1 MGEEVFAMNEII
13 TKLNEIEEKAVTI
26 LLDAKED
33 KEQMQQRLTQQMK
46 ELDARYERLEKERS
60 EAFRAQLMAKAREQ
74 TKSAKDE
81 TRTALAQLF
90 SYYDANGER
99 LAEEIMQRILK

>member
-1 MGEEVFAMNEII
+1 MNEII

-46 ELDARYERLEKERS
+46 ELDAHYDRLEKERS

-81 TRTALAQLF
+81 TRTALAQLS

-99 LAEEIMQRILK
+99 LVEEIMQRILK